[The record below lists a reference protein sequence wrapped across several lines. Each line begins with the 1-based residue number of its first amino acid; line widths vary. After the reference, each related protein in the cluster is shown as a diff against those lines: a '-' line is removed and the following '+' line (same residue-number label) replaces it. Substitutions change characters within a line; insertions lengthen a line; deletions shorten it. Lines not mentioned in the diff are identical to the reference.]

1 MRRRLGV
8 VLVTLA
14 FVAVLFV
21 AVFPSRTFL
30 AQRASL
36 SRAEEQVAV
45 LGEQNRLLE
54 ERARLLRDDAEI
66 ERLAREEYHLV
77 RPGEEAYVVLPG
89 PDRPPPPEQ
98 LPAAVAED
106 TPADVRNPLER
117 AWDWVTDRF

>member
-1 MRRRLGV
+1 MRRRLWV

-89 PDRPPPPEQ
+89 PDRAPPPER

-106 TPADVRNPLER
+106 TPADDRNPLER